1 MILELALIFAAMLA
15 GHYIA
20 DRVLQPGW
28 LSQHK
33 RSDALLNRWQALAL
47 HGVAHGFF
55 VALITGSAVL
65 AVAEAIAHAAID
77 RGKGR
82 GWYGMKTDQALHV
95 LCKLAWI
102 AAIVLQR

>member
-1 MILELALIFAAMLA
+1 MIELALIFSAMLA

-55 VALITGSAVL
+55 VAIITGSALL
-65 AVAEAIAHAAID
+65 ALAEAMAHAAID
-77 RGKGR
+77 RGRGR
-82 GWYGMKTDQALHV
+82 GWYGMGTDQALHV
-95 LCKLAWI
+95 LCKLAWV
-102 AAIVLQR
+102 AALAVHR